1 MFFQMTAHYTFLY
14 KTVSKFN
21 LVSYFHSRLRQ
32 NLRFFFF
39 FFFKTT
45 IHALISNKFL
55 FIQLIFAFH
64 MKRVLVNA
72 SALTFQDVTSFF
84 SHHDLK
90 QYDTLL

>member
-39 FFFKTT
+39 FFKTT

-72 SALTFQDVTSFF
+72 TALTFQDVISFF
-84 SHHDLK
+84 SHHDFK
-90 QYDTLL
+90 QYATLL